1 VSNSEETAKSPDKNV
16 VYELTRASRC
26 FRCDTKLD
34 AGELAKLVNSQDD
47 REVLCRK
54 CGGFDSLEMLRSG
67 NAKITKLASRL
78 SATKY
83 VVLKWSQI
91 WKSYERVGLLLE
103 SSAIDQAEQKC
114 GIQLLNRENRLKASE
129 DRHS

>member
-1 VSNSEETAKSPDKNV
+1 VI
-16 VYELTRASRC
+16 
-26 FRCDTKLD
+26 
-34 AGELAKLVNSQDD
+34 
-47 REVLCRK
+47 CRK

-78 SATKY
+78 STTKY

-103 SSAIDQAEQKC
+103 SSAIDQAEQQC
-114 GIQLLNRENRLKASE
+114 GIKSLNRETQKS
-129 DRHS
+129 